1 MVLEVVLRDGLAQKG
16 VALLGSV
23 AVERLAGGFVVDGPV
38 EGGDHGGGERLGDV
52 ADAEADDL
60 RLGMGLLMG
69 LDAMGDFGEQIGC
82 LNLQVVFID
91 ADHSISPWLVD
102 GNYTISDARR
112 HEIVWYNVRKG
123 F

>member
-1 MVLEVVLRDGLAQKG
+1 M
-16 VALLGSV
+16 
-23 AVERLAGGFVVDGPV
+23 ERLAGRLVVDGLV
-38 EGGDHGGGERLGDV
+38 EGGDHGGRERLGDV

-60 RLGMGLLMG
+60 RLGMGLLVG

-91 ADHSISPWLVD
+91 ADHSISPWLVG